1 MGVYALTAIIAATG
15 FVGTVEKI
23 ENQLVEVIIALHDS
37 EQVIQANIPA
47 VMIPCEVSAGDVIHI
62 QKTEEVTEIRCT
74 QPPPIPST
82 TTLEI
87 QIDPLTGEMRYVLK
101 GMKIELQ

>member
-1 MGVYALTAIIAATG
+1 MGIHAFTVIIAATG
-15 FVGTVEKI
+15 FIGTVEKI
-23 ENQLVEVIIALHDS
+23 ENQLVEVVIALHDS

-47 VMIPCEVSAGDVIHI
+47 VMIPCEVSAGDIIHI

-74 QPPPIPST
+74 QPPATPST

-87 QIDPLTGEMRYVLK
+87 EIDPLTGETRYVLK
-101 GMKIELQ
+101 GIEIELE